1 MTREERLNNPMGLKH
16 STDKF
21 QGEITSLDPVF
32 KQFIDASHGIRA
44 GVKTLFTYFRDHG
57 LNTIES
63 IIGRWAPSVEN
74 STAAYITAVAEGM
87 GVQEDEIINLE
98 EQDVTFGLTVE
109 IIRHENGELPYP
121 PEYVLAA
128 VKSAY
133 DS

>member
-16 STDKF
+16 SNDKF

-44 GVKTLFTYFRDHG
+44 GVKTLLTYYRDHG
-57 LNTIES
+57 LDS
-63 IIGRWAPSVEN
+63 VDAIINRWAPSIEN
-74 STAAYITAVAEGM
+74 NTSAYVTAVSEGM
-87 GVQEDEIINLE
+87 GVQDTETLDLE
-98 EQDVTFGLTVE
+98 QVDTTFGLTAG
-109 IIRHENGELPYP
+109 IIKHENGELPYP

-133 DS
+133 GS